1 MYQLE
6 TCAKNKGKAKGR
18 PGHLP
23 AGFLSWFL
31 IFCGG
36 FLATTVIHPKIRKLQ
51 QLAKDGQIGN
61 WIIPVAGKTAGNYS
75 R

>member
-1 MYQLE
+1 VQ
-6 TCAKNKGKAKGR
+6 KIRGKPKVDPAIC
-18 PGHLP
+18 P

-36 FLATTVIHPKIRKLQ
+36 FLATRVIDPKIRKLQ